1 MPLTGDGHPVALL
14 CQYRVSGGGDRGDSG
29 SPVFA
34 WISDIDPVQ
43 LYGVIWG
50 GDKTHYT
57 FSSMYYLQQELGRLI
72 TYGTEPTESGDPDPG
87 CGTQIIC

>member
-1 MPLTGDGHPVALL
+1 MGTLSRCL

-34 WISDIDPVQ
+34 WLSDIDPVQ

-50 GDKTHYT
+50 GDEDQTHYT
-57 FSSMYYLQQELGRLI
+57 FSSMYYIQQELGRLI
-72 TYGTEPTESGDPDPG
+72 TYGTEPTKFGDPDPG